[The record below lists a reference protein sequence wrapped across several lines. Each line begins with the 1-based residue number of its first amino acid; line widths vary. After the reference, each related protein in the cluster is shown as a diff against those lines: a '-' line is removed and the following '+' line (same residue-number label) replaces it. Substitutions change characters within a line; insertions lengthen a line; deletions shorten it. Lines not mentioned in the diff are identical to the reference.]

1 MPEGLLVFLT
11 VGSIGLLLLL
21 AGIFICILE
30 SRKKQ
35 NCTGETVGTVV
46 RYSFANDFPAPIV
59 EYMVEGKMYTKK
71 RRFRG
76 SISIVRRGLPPSG
89 SRKNG
94 VFVDSKDIVHIHR
107 GAYLNMRAEAERL
120 YPLGTTLPVWYNPEK
135 PKQAYVEK
143 ISTKAPIDAVVFLWV
158 GLGLI
163 LLGALLGFLI
173 G

>member
-71 RRFRG
+71 
-76 SISIVRRGLPPSG
+76 GLPPSG

-143 ISTKAPIDAVVFLWV
+143 IPTKAPIEAVVFLWV